1 LSFLLFVVVVRVPFI
16 TVAADY
22 WSGGMSGGW
31 TATGGWDELVI
42 AGRDELVIAGRVE
55 LVIAGR
61 DELVIA
67 GRDELVI
74 AGRVTFAVA

>member
-1 LSFLLFVVVVRVPFI
+1 MVGFGGWYGVRVGTVETASSCCSLLLVLPLSFLLFVVVVCVPFI

-42 AGRDELVIAGRVE
+42 AGRV
-55 LVIAGR
+55 
-61 DELVIA
+61 
-67 GRDELVI
+67 
-74 AGRVTFAVA
+74 